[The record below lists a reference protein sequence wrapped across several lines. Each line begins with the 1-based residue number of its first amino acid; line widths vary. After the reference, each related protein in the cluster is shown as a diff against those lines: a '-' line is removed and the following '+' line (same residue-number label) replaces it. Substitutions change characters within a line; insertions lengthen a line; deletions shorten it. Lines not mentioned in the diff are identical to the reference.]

1 MCGKMW
7 IMTEKKNTPGLQVFD
22 TSGRPV
28 GIEAFSDERLR
39 EDATEMRRRIG
50 VLTELAGAL
59 RIAMK
64 QAMSLHLD
72 FVGAQIF
79 KTIEKLLLQDIPDFR
94 AVALGLEAELA
105 RRERER
111 DEN

>member
-1 MCGKMW
+1 MW
-7 IMTEKKNTPGLQVFD
+7 TMDKTENSPGLQVFD
-22 TSGRPV
+22 TAGNAV
-28 GIEAFSDERLR
+28 GIESFSDAHLR
-39 EDATEMRRRIG
+39 ADAAEMRRRIAL
-50 VLTELAGAL
+50 LTEIAGAL

-79 KTIEKLLLQDIPDFR
+79 KTIEKILLQDIPDFR
-94 AVALGLEAELA
+94 AVALGLEAELE